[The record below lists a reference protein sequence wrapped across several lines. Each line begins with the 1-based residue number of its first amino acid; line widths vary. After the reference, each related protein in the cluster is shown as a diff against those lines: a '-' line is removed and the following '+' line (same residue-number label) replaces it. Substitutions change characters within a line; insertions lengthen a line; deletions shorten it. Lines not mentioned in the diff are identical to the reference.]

1 MNRYIVHFLL
11 SLSFVISAT
20 AQDMVGKADAFIRL
34 LNEMQRIKTLY
45 PFDTD
50 ERYRFQY
57 IPLED
62 RKGISVNELTSQQR
76 TALMGL
82 LKSALSEETVKKVNE
97 IMQLELVL
105 IELEGRQSGDHHRDP
120 GKYFITIFGIPGATT
135 TWGWRFEGHH
145 ISFHFSA
152 DKKLLV
158 SGTPGFLGANPA
170 TVQSGPQKGKA
181 VLKEETDKGFALLQ
195 ALSPEELQKAI
206 TDSIAP
212 NEIIT
217 AASRKAMVD
226 HPAGIRYNELLPA
239 HRQLLLQL
247 INVYVH
253 RYTTLFA
260 NDMLKEIQAAGLDQ
274 LRFAWAGNTQPV
286 LGKAYYY
293 RIQGPTIIIEY
304 DNSQNNANH
313 IHSVIRDLKND
324 FGGDLLLE
332 HYRKNH

>member
-11 SLSFVISAT
+11 SLSFVFSAT
-20 AQDMVGKADAFIRL
+20 AQDMVGKADSFIRL

-45 PFDTD
+45 PFDTA

-62 RKGISVNELTSQQR
+62 RKGISVNELTAPQR
-76 TALMGL
+76 TALMEL
-82 LKSALSEETVKKVNE
+82 LKSALSEETVKKVND

-105 IELEGRQSGDHHRDP
+105 IELERRKPGDHYRDT
-120 GKYFITIFGIPGATT
+120 GKYFVTIFGIPAATT

-170 TVQSGPQKGKA
+170 IVQSGPQKGKA

-195 ALSPEELQKAI
+195 ALSPEELKKAI
-206 TDSIAP
+206 TDTIAP
-212 NEIIT
+212 GEIIT
-217 AASRKAMVD
+217 AASRKAMID
-226 HPAGIRYNELLPA
+226 HPAGIRYKELSPA
-239 HRQLLLQL
+239 NRQRLLQL

-260 NDMLKEIQAAGLDQ
+260 NDMLKEIQAAGLDK
-274 LRFAWAGNTQPV
+274 LWFTWAGNTRPV
-286 LGKAYYY
+286 LGKPYYY

-313 IHSVIRDLKND
+313 IHSVVRDLKND

-332 HYRKNH
+332 HYRKSH